1 MLGGKIMI
9 ISSLCIWLLSL
20 IQIRFTP
27 NRILVQL
34 SSKSIAT
41 KSASQMTT
49 VRYEYDVI
57 FIGSGTA
64 VCVAAGRLIRKFP
77 DLQILIIER
86 GRDSLADPT
95 IEPPALI
102 MTHLM
107 PDSTTALVCD
117 VKIASNPNV
126 ENLVVVLSLKGF
138 R

>member
-1 MLGGKIMI
+1 MI

>member
-1 MLGGKIMI
+1 MI

-64 VCVAAGRLIRKFP
+64 VCVAAGRLIWKFP